1 MIPHQFYYQL
11 VVLGLLWL
19 FVMLHLAW
27 PSRGVTTQTK
37 PAKPITPRRQRSTAP
52 KPFPGLIH
60 KPHCAACEQVA
71 QDPEAPPPPTPP
83 LITSRR
89 GRPRQVDTA
98 QHFCPNAHCDY
109 RGWMDWGN
117 ISANG
122 LPTICQPQFVKFLP
136 HLHDRLTT
144 NPAGIIARAMTQHG
158 HQDTQ
163 QSTANIA

>member
-27 PSRGVTTQTK
+27 PSRGVTTQTQ
-37 PAKPITPRRQRSTAP
+37 PATPSTPRRQRSTAP
-52 KPFPGLIH
+52 KPFPGLLH
-60 KPHCAACEQVA
+60 KPHWAACEQVA
-71 QDPEAPPPPTPP
+71 QAPEAPPPPAPP

-98 QHFCPNAHCDY
+98 QHFCPNANCDY

-122 LPTICQPQFVKFLP
+122 HPSGGPWRQLYCS
-136 HLHDRLTT
+136 
-144 NPAGIIARAMTQHG
+144 AGFP
-158 HQDTQ
+158 
-163 QSTANIA
+163 

>member
-27 PSRGVTTQTK
+27 PSRDVTTQTK

-71 QDPEAPPPPTPP
+71 QDPEAPPPPAPP
-83 LITSRR
+83 L
-89 GRPRQVDTA
+89 
-98 QHFCPNAHCDY
+98 
-109 RGWMDWGN
+109 
-117 ISANG
+117 
-122 LPTICQPQFVKFLP
+122 
-136 HLHDRLTT
+136 
-144 NPAGIIARAMTQHG
+144 
-158 HQDTQ
+158 
-163 QSTANIA
+163 